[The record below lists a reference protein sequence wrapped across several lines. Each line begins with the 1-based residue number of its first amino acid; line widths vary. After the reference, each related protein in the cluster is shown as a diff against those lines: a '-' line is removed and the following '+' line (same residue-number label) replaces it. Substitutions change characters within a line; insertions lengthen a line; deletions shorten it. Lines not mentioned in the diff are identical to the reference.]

1 VFENFDEVTGVSFLP
16 MDGGT
21 YKQAPYQE
29 CTKEEYEQLKLLVPE
44 SVNWENFV
52 EYTDNVE
59 GAQQLACTAGSCE
72 I

>member
-1 VFENFDEVTGVSFLP
+1 MLFHDGKLSEDKYKELLDKQPVNIDWDNFE
-16 MDGGT
+16 
-21 YKQAPYQE
+21 
-29 CTKEEYEQLKLLVPE
+29 
-44 SVNWENFV
+44 